1 MKVLFGPG
9 SDAARSIANYLLVVL
24 SKQFAQQMKMY
35 LLSNIFISESN
46 VLHNDKVSTW
56 VICLDAADVK
66 KKKRRRK
73 ELRFC
78 LGPEWGRL
86 VSSLA
91 YSCSAEQIICS
102 ADENAFAKHL
112 VKLL

>member
-1 MKVLFGPG
+1 
-9 SDAARSIANYLLVVL
+9 
-24 SKQFAQQMKMY
+24 MY

-56 VICLDAADVK
+56 VICLDAADVKKKKKKK

-102 ADENAFAKHL
+102 ADENAFAKQISDQVPIQRAVYL
-112 VKLL
+112 ANLPKNLPTYLA